1 MAEISAEQL
10 SDFAYQRLPDIYK
23 VRDFEIDEER
33 PPLLNFLKAMFLGS
47 GGITKAKKYTS
58 VEVPK
63 GSRGADFRCSKQVYI
78 YN

>member
-47 GGITKAKKYTS
+47 
-58 VEVPK
+58 
-63 GSRGADFRCSKQVYI
+63 RGADFRCSKQVYI

>member
-47 GGITKAKKYTS
+47 
-58 VEVPK
+58 V
-63 GSRGADFRCSKQVYI
+63 
-78 YN
+78 

>member
-47 GGITKAKKYTS
+47 GGITKAKSTKR
-58 VEVPK
+58 EQ
-63 GSRGADFRCSKQVYI
+63 GSRF
-78 YN
+78 

>member
-23 VRDFEIDEER
+23 VRDFEIAFRKTTIIE
-33 PPLLNFLKAMFLGS
+33 LS
-47 GGITKAKKYTS
+47 
-58 VEVPK
+58 K
-63 GSRGADFRCSKQVYI
+63 GNVFREWW